1 MDAIAIA
8 AATTTEARVS
18 FIQFS
23 RAKLHGG
30 DALQIDWKCLIVYSL
45 ASKASCIYIFEFS
58 CLKLIEAVFYC
69 IFWNII
75 FTGLK
80 IILCLLKSLQIFTT
94 VFQKIVFDH

>member
-30 DALQIDWKCLIVYSL
+30 DATVSANRLKMSHCLYFSL
-45 ASKASCIYIFEFS
+45 ASEASYIYIFEFW

-69 IFWNII
+69 IF
-75 FTGLK
+75 
-80 IILCLLKSLQIFTT
+80 
-94 VFQKIVFDH
+94 